1 MSLTKEEVLKVAELA
16 RLKFK
21 EDEIGQFQ
29 QQLNDI
35 LGYVDILGEVDTEG
49 VEPLISVHDGYNIL
63 RSDEVRRSLTAEE
76 SMKNAPETS
85 DGALIVPKVVGE

>member
-16 RLKFK
+16 RLQFK
-21 EDEIGQFQ
+21 EEEIGDFQ

-35 LGYVDILGEVDTEG
+35 LGYVEILNEVDTEG
-49 VEPLISVHDGYNIL
+49 VEPLISVHDGINRL
-63 RSDEVRRSLTAEE
+63 RTDEVRKSLTTEE
-76 SMKNAPETS
+76 AMKNAPETS

>member
-1 MSLTKEEVLKVAELA
+1 MSLTREEVLKVAELA

-21 EDEIGQFQ
+21 EEEIGEFQ

-35 LGYVDILGEVDTEG
+35 LGYVEVLNEVDTEG
-49 VEPLISVHDGYNIL
+49 VEPLISVHDGMNRL
-63 RSDEVRRSLTAEE
+63 REDQVRESLTVEE
-76 SMKNAPETS
+76 AMRNAPETS